1 MLMRVAFISF
11 HFIEYSIRWAS
22 GLANLADVML
32 MLPHDEHLAKLL
44 DDRVRYLPIPPARMR
59 HIGKQFRNMLML
71 WRALRDFRPDV
82 IHVQQGFIWFN
93 LLIPFLFRYP
103 LVITVH
109 DPEPHAGDADQ
120 KQPQAIFTFGFKR
133 AQKLIVHG
141 ERIKDICVRHLGL
154 LEKDI
159 VVIPHIKLG
168 EDHAEERPI
177 TSSTV
182 LFFGRI
188 WAYKGLDVLI
198 RAEPLIASKI
208 PDLKIMIA
216 GTGEDFERYE
226 ALMTDRSRYII
237 HNTFIP
243 DEAVADLFLQSAV
256 VALPYLEATQ
266 SGVIPHAYNY
276 GRPVVAT
283 RVGALP
289 DAVDEGVTGLLVPP
303 NDVNSFAEAI
313 IRLLSD
319 RGLAQRM
326 GDAGRRKINEEA
338 SADAVAR
345 QSMDVYRQIVRG

>member
-1 MLMRVAFISF
+1 MRVAFVSF
-11 HFIEYSIRWAS
+11 HFIEYSIRWSSA
-22 GLANLADVML
+22 LANYADVLL
-32 MLPHDEHLAKLL
+32 MLPHDDHLAKLL
-44 DDRVRYLPIPPARMR
+44 DERVRYVTIPPARMR
-59 HIGKQFRNMLML
+59 HLFRQLRNMLLM
-71 WRALRDFRPDV
+71 WRVLREFRPDV
-82 IHVQQGFIWFN
+82 IHLQQGFIWFN
-93 LLIPFLFRYP
+93 LLIPILFRYP

-120 KQPQAIFTFGFKR
+120 KQPQAVFTFGFKR

-141 ERIKDICVRHLGL
+141 ERIKEICVRNLRL
-154 LEKDI
+154 PESDV

-168 EDHAEERPI
+168 EDRPEERPI
-177 TSSTV
+177 GSSTI

-198 RAEPLIASKI
+198 RAEPLIADKI
-208 PDLKIMIA
+208 PDARIMIA

-266 SGVIPHAYNY
+266 SGVIPLAYTY

-303 NDVNSFAEAI
+303 NDVKAFADAV
-313 IRLLSD
+313 IRLLSEP
-319 RGLAQRM
+319 GLAQRM
-326 GDAGRRKINEEA
+326 GEAGRRKINEEA
-338 SADAVAR
+338 SPDTVAK
-345 QSMDVYRQIVRG
+345 QSMDVYRQIVRR